1 MKIRI
6 DFDENMDEAEV
17 VIKCKEITEDVA
29 KIQAVILD
37 TLREKTTL
45 ELMKEG
51 KEIFISPEEI
61 LFFESQNGRTYAH
74 TASDTFETK
83 LKLYELEEMLPRKYL
98 RVSKSAI
105 IDVESIYSIAKNITG
120 PSVVQFRGSH
130 KQIHVSRQYFSILK
144 NRLKD

>member
-6 DFDENMDEAEV
+6 DIDENIDEEEV
-17 VIKCKEITEDVA
+17 VIKCKEITEDVT
-29 KIQAVILD
+29 KVQAAILSALKD
-37 TLREKTTL
+37 KMTL

-51 KEIFISPEEI
+51 KEFFLSPEEI
-61 LFFESQNGRTYAH
+61 LFFESQGGRTYAH
-74 TASDTFETK
+74 THSDTFETK
-83 LKLYELEEMLPRKYL
+83 LKLYELEEMLPRRYL

-130 KQIHVSRQYFSILK
+130 KQINVSRQYFGILK
-144 NRLKD
+144 SRLND